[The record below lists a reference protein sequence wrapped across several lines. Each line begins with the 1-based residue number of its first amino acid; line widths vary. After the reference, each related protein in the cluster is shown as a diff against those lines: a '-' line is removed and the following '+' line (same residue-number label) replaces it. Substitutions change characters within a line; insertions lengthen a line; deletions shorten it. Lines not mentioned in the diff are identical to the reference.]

1 MTLKRKLNLLLL
13 DDDASIVR
21 LVEKY
26 LQAGLTADIEL
37 HAMSDPEQARQ
48 WIEQHCCDILLSDIE
63 MPGIDGLEMLRFAKQ
78 RNAWTQVIFMTGHST
93 WDRIAEAIENGA
105 TDYLLKPINRE
116 ELIDVVSQQCARLTR
131 WQQALSGTLKAAGSS
146 A

>member
-1 MTLKRKLNLLLL
+1 MSKARKLNLLLL
-13 DDDASIVR
+13 DDDTSLVH

-26 LQAGLTADIEL
+26 LESDLTYDVEL
-37 HAMSDPEQARQ
+37 HTMSDPEEARQ
-48 WIEQHCCDILLSDIE
+48 WIEEHCCDILVSDIE

-93 WDRIAEAIENGA
+93 WGRIAEAIENGA

-116 ELIDVVSQQCARLTR
+116 ELVDVVSQQCSRLIR
-131 WQQALSGTLKAAGSS
+131 WQIALKGTLKTADA
-146 A
+146 